1 MSDSKSLDE
10 IIAESIIAFTVAVGV
25 AAFVVGISVSI
36 ASLLLLPS
44 SPSYSLQTIQPY
56 FHGLTIT
63 PIPSTITFTTFNH
76 DSVDELADTVS
87 DLRWKI
93 PYSKSFN
100 CGEMAACLE
109 RYLEREGWH
118 TLIVVGKPPFDRRS
132 RTKHA
137 WLLVETSDGYIPVE
151 PTVPKVI
158 LPSNPYYDNYFRY
171 SHIFETPYE
180 AELRF
185 PGEFDFWNA

>member
-10 IIAESIIAFTVAVGV
+10 IIAECIL
-25 AAFVVGISVSI
+25 AFVVGVSIAALALWISVSI
-36 ASLLLLPS
+36 ASLL
-44 SPSYSLQTIQPY
+44 YYDMTIRPIPV
-56 FHGLTIT
+56 TIT
-63 PIPSTITFTTFNH
+63 TIRPVSITISNH
-76 DSVDELADTVS
+76 GSVDELADTVS

-93 PYSKSFN
+93 PYSRSFN

-137 WLLVETSDGYIPVE
+137 WLLVETSEGYIPVE

>member
-1 MSDSKSLDE
+1 MSENNRSISIGE
-10 IIAESIIAFTVAVGV
+10 IIFVILLSAGITGTIIHIIVLTALLFAPLSTYTVQ
-25 AAFVVGISVSI
+25 IP
-36 ASLLLLPS
+36 LPS
-44 SPSYSLQTIQPY
+44 SHMI
-56 FHGLTIT
+56 HGLTIT
-63 PIPSTITFTTFNH
+63 PIPAAITPANG
-76 DSVDELADTVS
+76 VDELADTVS
-87 DLRWKI
+87 NLRWKI
-93 PYSKSFN
+93 PYSRSFN